1 MRSVLGSI
9 MGGTT
14 EFAGNF
20 VPRDECVV
28 SFFDSTVCV
37 GTGRGVDEGRG
48 PCACPLVH
56 RSAHRGQAQGP
67 LHTPRHPLS
76 LRKDEELRQR
86 EAAFHMGST
95 VQEDILQQLE
105 ALHREAEA
113 ALAQANSSETTQ
125 AWHSEY
131 LGRKGR
137 LTGILRNLGS
147 LAPEERPLVGKVA
160 NEIKVALEQ
169 ALQERQAA
177 IAQAELEAMRRA
189 ESVDVTLPGR
199 PQTLGKLHIT
209 TRMLR
214 DIYKIFAEMGFQV
227 YESPEVETDE
237 YNFQLLNMPPGHPAR
252 DMWDTFYTTTP
263 GQLLRTHTSPG
274 QVHAMRQYAPQPI
287 RVIVPG
293 KVYRYEQV
301 TARSESMFYQVEG
314 LAVGKHITF
323 SDLKG
328 VLMNY
333 ANQMY
338 GEGREARFRKS
349 YFPFTEPSV
358 EMDIDCVICN
368 RKGCPICKYTGWL
381 EILGAGMVQPLVL
394 QYNGY
399 DPTEFSGFA
408 FGMGP
413 ERMALQK
420 YGIDDIRYF
429 YSNDVR
435 LLERV

>member
-1 MRSVLGSI
+1 
-9 MGGTT
+9 
-14 EFAGNF
+14 
-20 VPRDECVV
+20 
-28 SFFDSTVCV
+28 
-37 GTGRGVDEGRG
+37 
-48 PCACPLVH
+48 
-56 RSAHRGQAQGP
+56 
-67 LHTPRHPLS
+67 
-76 LRKDEELRQR
+76 
-86 EAAFHMGST
+86 MGST

-105 ALHREAEA
+105 ILHREAEA
-113 ALAQANSSETTQ
+113 ALAEANSSETTQ

-137 LTGILRNLGS
+137 LTGILRNLGT

-381 EILGAGMVQPLVL
+381 EILGAGMVHPVVL
-394 QYNGY
+394 QYGGY
-399 DPTEFSGFA
+399 DPSKFSGFA

-413 ERMALQK
+413 ERIAMQR
-420 YGIDDIRYF
+420 YSIDDIRYF
-429 YSNDVR
+429 YANDMR
-435 LLERV
+435 FLERVG